1 MSTFTSKKLDSKQD
15 AVMMGSDALV
25 DGLNLNLDQ
34 LDEHDNE
41 VVNISRAHAQN
52 VMKQKRGSTGDKMD
66 EEPIVSHD

>member
-41 VVNISRAHAQN
+41 VANISRAHA
-52 VMKQKRGSTGDKMD
+52 
-66 EEPIVSHD
+66 